1 MTNSSDFLYSPKWT
15 LHHPLTF
22 VFKHLVSYIPFYQI
36 KLKAQSLKI
45 VEPESG
51 LHVCVT
57 VFFFNKGI
65 TFFFII
71 KPGIVGLLCILNAN
85 KVHAYLLCMGV
96 TIGMITVLII

>member
-65 TFFFII
+65 TFFF
-71 KPGIVGLLCILNAN
+71 LLLNLALL
-85 KVHAYLLCMGV
+85 VCYAYLM
-96 TIGMITVLII
+96 LIKYMHTFSVWV